1 MNNQESRYMPPRRYL
16 YIFYALICVLSFL
29 AFLEYPGQGQIYV
42 LFTIISTALL
52 YFGFRKN
59 AIFFDTFIGIFFW
72 LGFWLKLTFR
82 VAFLDGQ
89 FHEPVGNFDGSGAAF
104 DRALLVTSCGFLG
117 LLSVSFLRAK
127 YVFTYPEKI
136 TEVAQKGLIQV
147 YQHHRKVVL
156 LGFVILFVTV
166 AVINIY
172 FGIYQR
178 GAIPRTI
185 LPYGLSGIYSWLLLF
200 GLASISA
207 LILHFEF
214 TLNKKTS
221 YPVVILSLV
230 EGFLTNVSLL
240 SRGMIL
246 NTGAL
251 GYGVFRSLKF
261 YSIESSFRFLVVS
274 FLIFILLFGT
284 SVILVEHLRSID
296 PRVLESINI
305 SDLRSFDAFKKL
317 LLKLHINNIKVL
329 AKGRETPAVLILDRW
344 VGIEGVMA
352 VSSYPKQG
360 WDLWSEAW
368 KETPSNKMSFYDT
381 NLITSPY
388 RYTDRTKYHY
398 ISLPGILA
406 FCFYPGSFP
415 FLFCCMF
422 ILGAIAAAIEIS
434 VFKLGG
440 GNIILCALLAQVVAS
455 RFAHFGYVPSRSYLL
470 FGSLYLNLF
479 IIYFSNEF
487 LLYWNKR
494 KE

>member
-16 YIFYALICVLSFL
+16 YIFYALICVLFFL

-89 FHEPVGNFDGSGAAF
+89 FLEPVGNFDGSGAAF
-104 DRALLVTSCGFLG
+104 DRALLVTSCGLCG
-117 LLSVSFLRAK
+117 LFAVSFIREK
-127 YVFTYPEKI
+127 YVFTYPVKL
-136 TEVAQKGLIQV
+136 TEVAQEGLIKA
-147 YQHHRKVVL
+147 YQNHRKTVL

-166 AVINIY
+166 AATNFY

-178 GAIPRTI
+178 GAIPQTI
-185 LPYGLSGIYSWLLLF
+185 LPYGLGGIYSWLLLF

-230 EGFLTNVSLL
+230 ESFLSNVSLL
-240 SRGMIL
+240 SRGMVL
-246 NTGAL
+246 NISAL
-251 GYGVFRSLKF
+251 GYGVFRSLKLN
-261 YSIESSFRFLVVS
+261 SIASNLRFFAVS
-274 FLIFILLFGT
+274 FLMFILLFGS
-284 SVILVEHLRSID
+284 SVILVDHLRSKLGISEINLVALG
-296 PRVLESINI
+296 RGTQVL
-305 SDLRSFDAFKKL
+305 F
-317 LLKLHINNIKVL
+317 
-329 AKGRETPAVLILDRW
+329 LDRW

-368 KETPSNKMSFYDT
+368 KETPSTKLSFFDA

-388 RYTDRTKYHY
+388 KDMDMTKVNY

-415 FLFCCMF
+415 FLFICMF
-422 ILGAIAAAIEIS
+422 LLGALAAAIEIS

-440 GNIILCALLAQVVAS
+440 GNVILCALLAQVVAS
-455 RFAHFGYVPSRSYLL
+455 RFAHFGYAPSRSYLL
-470 FGSLYLNLF
+470 LGSLFLNLF
-479 IIYFSNEF
+479 IIYFSNKF

-494 KE
+494 KA

>member
-1 MNNQESRYMPPRRYL
+1 MPSRRYV
-16 YIFYALICVLSFL
+16 YIFYAVICVLSFL
-29 AFLEYPGQGQIYV
+29 AFLKYPGQGQIYV

-82 VAFLDGQ
+82 VAFMNGQ
-89 FHEPVGNFDGSGAAF
+89 FVLEHAANFDGSGAAF
-104 DRALLVTSCGFLG
+104 DRALLVTSCGFFG
-117 LLSVSFLRAK
+117 LLAVSFLREK
-127 YVFTYPEKI
+127 YVFTYPVKL
-136 TEVAQKGLIQV
+136 TEVAQQGLIRV
-147 YQHHRKVVL
+147 YQNHRKAVL

-166 AVINIY
+166 AITNFY
-172 FGIYQR
+172 FEIYQR
-178 GAIPRTI
+178 GIIPRTI

-200 GLASISA
+200 GLASMSA

-221 YPVVILSLV
+221 YPVVILSLL

-246 NTGAL
+246 NTSAL
-251 GYGVFRSLKF
+251 AYGVIRSLKLN
-261 YSIESSFRFLVVS
+261 SIESNFRFFAVS
-274 FLIFILLFGT
+274 FLVFIMLFGS
-284 SVILVEHLRSID
+284 SVILVQHLRSID
-296 PRVLESINI
+296 LIVLESFDFSGPRSIDDFKNPASKFYIN
-305 SDLRSFDAFKKL
+305 DKKVVA
-317 LLKLHINNIKVL
+317 IAPGTQVL
-329 AKGRETPAVLILDRW
+329 FLDRW

-381 NLITSPY
+381 NFLMSQYVSMDT
-388 RYTDRTKYHY
+388 TKYRF

-406 FCFYPGSFP
+406 FCFYTGSFP
-415 FLFCCMF
+415 FLFMCMF
-422 ILGAIAAAIEIS
+422 VLGAIAAAIEIS

-455 RFAHFGYVPSRSYLL
+455 RFAHFGYTPSRSYLL

-494 KE
+494 KA

>member
-1 MNNQESRYMPPRRYL
+1 MNNQVSRYMPPRYYI
-16 YIFYALICVLSFL
+16 YIFYGLICALSIL
-29 AFLEYPGQGQIYV
+29 AFLKYPGQGWIYV

-82 VAFLDGQ
+82 VAFLDSQ
-89 FHEPVGNFDGSGAAF
+89 FLEPVGNFDGSGAAF

-117 LLSVSFLRAK
+117 LLAVSFLRAK

-136 TEVAQKGLIQV
+136 IEGAQKGLIQI
-147 YQHHRKVVL
+147 YQHHRKAIL
-156 LGFVILFVTV
+156 FGFVILFVTV
-166 AVINIY
+166 AATNFY

-221 YPVVILSLV
+221 YLVVILSLV
-230 EGFLTNVSLL
+230 EGFLSNVSLL
-240 SRGMIL
+240 SRGMVL
-246 NTGAL
+246 NMSAL
-251 GYGVFRSLKF
+251 GYGVFRSLKLN
-261 YSIESSFRFLVVS
+261 SIASNLRFFAVSSV
-274 FLIFILLFGT
+274 IFILLFGS
-284 SVILVEHLRSID
+284 SVILVEHLRSK
-296 PRVLESINI
+296 LGI
-305 SDLRSFDAFKKL
+305 SDMNLVSLGRGTQ
-317 LLKLHINNIKVL
+317 VL
-329 AKGRETPAVLILDRW
+329 FLDRW

-368 KETPSNKMSFYDT
+368 KEIPSTKLSFFDA

-388 RYTDRTKYHY
+388 RDMDMTKHHY

-415 FLFCCMF
+415 FLFMCMF
-422 ILGAIAAAIEIS
+422 LLGALAAAIEIS

-440 GNIILCALLAQVVAS
+440 GNVILCALLAQVVAS
-455 RFAHFGYVPSRSYLL
+455 RFAHFGYAPSRSYLL

-479 IIYFSNEF
+479 IIYFSNKF

-494 KE
+494 

>member
-1 MNNQESRYMPPRRYL
+1 M
-16 YIFYALICVLSFL
+16 SFL
-29 AFLEYPGQGQIYV
+29 AFLKYPGQGLIYV
-42 LFTIISTALL
+42 VFTITSTALL

-82 VAFLDGQ
+82 VTFMDGQ
-89 FHEPVGNFDGSGAAF
+89 FHESVGNFDGSGAAF
-104 DRALLVTSCGFLG
+104 DRALLVTSCGFFG
-117 LLSVSFLRAK
+117 LLAISFLREK
-127 YVFTYPEKI
+127 YVFTYPVKL
-136 TEVAQKGLIQV
+136 TEVAQEGLVRI
-147 YQHHRKVVL
+147 YQYHRTAVL
-156 LGFVILFVTV
+156 FGFAILFVTV
-166 AVINIY
+166 AATNFY

-185 LPYGLSGIYSWLLLF
+185 LPYGLGGIYSWLLLF

-221 YPVVILSLV
+221 YLVVILSLL
-230 EGFLTNVSLL
+230 EAFLSNVSLL

-246 NTGAL
+246 NTTAL
-251 GYGVFRSLKF
+251 GYGVFRSLKL
-261 YSIESSFRFLVVS
+261 YSIESNVRYLAGS
-274 FLIFILLFGT
+274 FLIFILLFGS
-284 SVILVEHLRSID
+284 SVILVEHLRSN
-296 PRVLESINI
+296 LGI
-305 SDLRSFDAFKKL
+305 SDSSRLVAIGRGTQ
-317 LLKLHINNIKVL
+317 VL
-329 AKGRETPAVLILDRW
+329 FLDRW

-368 KETPSNKMSFYDT
+368 KETPANKLSFYDA

-388 RYTDRTKYHY
+388 IDMDTTKHHY

-415 FLFCCMF
+415 FLFMCMCV
-422 ILGAIAAAIEIS
+422 LGAVAAAIEIS

-440 GNIILCALLAQVVAS
+440 GNVILCALLAQVVAY
-455 RFAHFGYVPSRSYLL
+455 RFAHFGYAPRASYLL

-487 LLYWNKR
+487 LLHWNKG
-494 KE
+494 KA

>member
-1 MNNQESRYMPPRRYL
+1 MEMNYQENRYILPRRYI
-16 YIFYALICVLSFL
+16 YIFYAVIFVMSFL
-29 AFLEYPGQGQIYV
+29 AFLKYPGQGLIYV

-59 AIFFDTFIGIFFW
+59 AIFFDTFLGLFFW

-82 VAFLDGQ
+82 VAFMDGQ
-89 FHEPVGNFDGSGAAF
+89 FHEAVGNFDGSGAAF
-104 DRALLVTSCGFLG
+104 DRALLVVSCGFFG
-117 LLSVSFLRAK
+117 LLAVSFLREK
-127 YVFTYPEKI
+127 YVFTYPVKL
-136 TEVAQKGLIQV
+136 TEVAQEGLIRI
-147 YQHHRKVVL
+147 YQYHRKAVL
-156 LGFVILFVTV
+156 FGFAILFVTV
-166 AVINIY
+166 AATNFY

-221 YPVVILSLV
+221 YLVVILSLL
-230 EGFLTNVSLL
+230 EGCLSNVSLL

-246 NTGAL
+246 NTSAL
-251 GYGVFRSLKF
+251 GYGVFRSLRL
-261 YSIESSFRFLVVS
+261 YSIESNVRFLAVS
-274 FLIFILLFGT
+274 FLIFILLFG
-284 SVILVEHLRSID
+284 SSAIQVEHLRSKLGLGIGE
-296 PRVLESINI
+296 LGI
-305 SDLRSFDAFKKL
+305 SDSSRLVAVGRGTQ
-317 LLKLHINNIKVL
+317 VL
-329 AKGRETPAVLILDRW
+329 FLDRW

-360 WDLWSEAW
+360 WDLWREAW
-368 KETPSNKMSFYDT
+368 KEAPSNKLSFYDA

-388 RYTDRTKYHY
+388 TDMDTTKHHF

-415 FLFCCMF
+415 FLFMCMF
-422 ILGAIAAAIEIS
+422 VLGAVAAVIEIS
-434 VFKLGG
+434 IFKLGG
-440 GNIILCALLAQVVAS
+440 GNVILCALLAQAVAY
-455 RFAHFGYVPSRSYLL
+455 RFAHFGYAPSRSYLL

-487 LLYWNKR
+487 FLYWKKEKR
-494 KE
+494 S

>member
-1 MNNQESRYMPPRRYL
+1 MPPRRYL
-16 YIFYALICVLSFL
+16 YILYALICVVSFL

-42 LFTIISTALL
+42 LFTILSTALL

-82 VAFLDGQ
+82 VAFMDGQ

-104 DRALLVTSCGFLG
+104 DRALLVTSCGFSG
-117 LLSVSFLRAK
+117 LLAVSFLREQ
-127 YVFTYPEKI
+127 YVFTYPAKL
-136 TEVAQKGLIQV
+136 TEVAQEGLRKA
-147 YQHHRKVVL
+147 YQNHRKAAL

-166 AVINIY
+166 AVTNFY

-178 GAIPRTI
+178 GSIPRTI
-185 LPYGLSGIYSWLLLF
+185 LPYGLGGIYSWLLLF

-214 TLNKKTS
+214 TLNRKTS
-221 YPVVILSLV
+221 YPVVILSLL

-251 GYGVFRSLKF
+251 GYGVIRSLKL
-261 YSIESSFRFLVVS
+261 YSIESNFRFLAVS
-274 FLIFILLFGT
+274 FLIFIMLFGS
-284 SVILVEHLRSID
+284 SVILVEPMRSQLD
-296 PRVLESINI
+296 I
-305 SDLRSFDAFKKL
+305 SD
-317 LLKLHINNIKVL
+317 INLVAI
-329 AKGRETPAVLILDRW
+329 GRGTKVLILDRW
-344 VGIEGVMA
+344 VGIEGIMA

-368 KETPSNKMSFYDT
+368 KETHSNKLSFYDT

-388 RYTDRTKYHY
+388 RDMDTTKHHY

-406 FCFYPGSFP
+406 FCFYPGSFS
-415 FLFCCMF
+415 FLFWCMF
-422 ILGAIAAAIEIS
+422 VLGAIAAAIEIS
-434 VFKLGG
+434 VFKFGG
-440 GNIILCALLAQVVAS
+440 GNVILCALLAQVVAS
-455 RFAHFGYVPSRSYLL
+455 RFAHYGYAPSRSYLL

-494 KE
+494 KAKLSLSCPQ

>member
-1 MNNQESRYMPPRRYL
+1 MPPRYYI
-16 YIFYALICVLSFL
+16 YIFYGLICVLSIL

-52 YFGFRKN
+52 YFGFRAN

-72 LGFWLKLTFR
+72 LGFWLKLTVR
-82 VAFLDGQ
+82 VAFLNGQ
-89 FHEPVGNFDGSGAAF
+89 FNYVGNFDGSGEAF

-117 LLSVSFLRAK
+117 LLAVSFIREK
-127 YVFTYPEKI
+127 CVFNYPVKL
-136 TEVAQKGLIQV
+136 TEIAQGGLIKA
-147 YQHHRKVVL
+147 YQNHRKAVL

-166 AVINIY
+166 AITNFY

-178 GAIPRTI
+178 GTIPRTI
-185 LPYGLSGIYSWLLLF
+185 LPYGLGGIYSWLLLF

-230 EGFLTNVSLL
+230 EGFLSNVSLL
-240 SRGMIL
+240 SRGMVL
-246 NTGAL
+246 NISAL
-251 GYGVFRSLKF
+251 GYGVFRSLKLN
-261 YSIESSFRFLVVS
+261 SIASNLRFFAVS
-274 FLIFILLFGT
+274 FVIFILLFGS
-284 SVILVEHLRSID
+284 SVILVEHLRSKLGISEINLAALG
-296 PRVLESINI
+296 RGTQVL
-305 SDLRSFDAFKKL
+305 F
-317 LLKLHINNIKVL
+317 
-329 AKGRETPAVLILDRW
+329 LDRW

-368 KETPSNKMSFYDT
+368 KETPSNKLSFFDA

-388 RYTDRTKYHY
+388 KDMDMTKHNY

-415 FLFCCMF
+415 FLFMCMF
-422 ILGAIAAAIEIS
+422 LLGALAAAIEIS

-440 GNIILCALLAQVVAS
+440 GNVILCALLAQVVAS
-455 RFAHFGYVPSRSYLL
+455 RFAHFGYAPSRSYLL
-470 FGSLYLNLF
+470 LGSLYLNLF

-494 KE
+494 KA